1 MASAMNVDGNRIRV
15 DWPTQWIARV
25 LSLPFLA
32 AGGFLLWNVAL
43 GIRNDFAGF
52 GRLSDDLVPILV
64 FSGIGIVILLPG
76 LYLATYSSF
85 VELNK
90 SLAEVVVTRAFG
102 PLRFRS
108 QRQLADFHFLSIT
121 DRGTEEGEQPTL
133 FHVSLCGNRGTEAVA
148 LCSFS
153 SRDEANAFAHELGRA
168 LKLPARDYVG
178 TEPDADE
185 ES

>member
-1 MASAMNVDGNRIRV
+1 MTVDGNLIRV
-15 DWPTQWIARV
+15 DWPTQWIARL

-32 AGGFLLWNVAL
+32 AGGYLLWNVAL
-43 GIRNDFAGF
+43 GVHNDVSSF

-64 FSGIGIVILLPG
+64 FSGVGLVSLLPG
-76 LYLATYSSF
+76 LYLATCRSF

-102 PLRFRS
+102 PLQFRS

-121 DRGTEEGEQPTL
+121 DRDTEEGEKPTL
-133 FHVSLCGNRGTEAVA
+133 FHVSLCGNRGTEAVT
-148 LCSFS
+148 LSSFS
-153 SRDEANAFAHELGRA
+153 SRDDATKFAHELGGA

-178 TEPDADE
+178 TEPDAD
-185 ES
+185 